1 MLIQPLISKNGSLQL
16 LALLCLLSILLAAC
30 NSSANVPPTPTTSSN
45 STVATNNGTITYKT
59 GPADVLIR
67 TFYGGGNTANLAFSP
82 EISIYGDGTYI
93 LGPGLQM
100 HQGRLS
106 TDTLQQLLHT
116 LVNTDGLLNF
126 SRQQFYDVPDQNAN
140 LLELALNNKHF
151 EFVYGKFGTLQESSH
166 DMDEYHR
173 LDHAL
178 TTITETLKGQTS
190 LYSNRSM
197 TILVHQDFSPDLTQ
211 TIPIWSLKDLSLG
224 QLATFECGI
233 IPPDETGPNADT
245 GCLTFTIPHYAFL
258 PTAQQL
264 TAINMQ
270 LRGQPQGEFIEQ
282 GLYYRVVV
290 RPLLPDELLQSTVAM
305 FGSQE
310 LTYVGVPLHRGPVPT
325 PVVRP

>member
-1 MLIQPLISKNGSLQL
+1 MHTQSLLSRNYTLPL
-16 LALLCLLSILLAAC
+16 LAMLCLLSLIFAAC
-30 NSSANVPPTPTTSSN
+30 SSSAPAAPTPTVSSN

-82 EISIYGDGTYI
+82 EISIYGNGVYI

-106 TDTLQQLLHT
+106 TDILQQLLHT
-116 LVNTDGLLNF
+116 LVDTDGLLNF
-126 SRQQFYDVPDQNAN
+126 SRQQFYDVPDQNAT
-140 LLELALNNKHF
+140 LLELTLNNKHL

-173 LDHAL
+173 LDQAL
-178 TTITETLKGQTS
+178 STITQGLKGQTS

-264 TAINMQ
+264 TAIKTQ
-270 LRGQPQGEFIEQ
+270 LNGQPQGEFIEQ
-282 GLYYRVVV
+282 GFYYRVIV

-310 LTYVGVPLHRGPVPT
+310 LTYVGVPLHRGSVPT
-325 PVVRP
+325 PVARP